1 MERGCFHFGVGAE
14 KGSRRV
20 GIRRAELGGVDAPV
34 RTAPLPLTPTKT
46 YNPPCQLRPEEE
58 AHCEAH
64 LQRADPTFSRAASA
78 AVGPQSPNLEGPEKF
93 AGSGAGPGGVRGEG

>member
-1 MERGCFHFGVGAE
+1 MRLSELLRYPSHP
-14 KGSRRV
+14 RR
-20 GIRRAELGGVDAPV
+20 L
-34 RTAPLPLTPTKT
+34 TTLPA
-46 YNPPCQLRPEEE
+46 QLRPEEE